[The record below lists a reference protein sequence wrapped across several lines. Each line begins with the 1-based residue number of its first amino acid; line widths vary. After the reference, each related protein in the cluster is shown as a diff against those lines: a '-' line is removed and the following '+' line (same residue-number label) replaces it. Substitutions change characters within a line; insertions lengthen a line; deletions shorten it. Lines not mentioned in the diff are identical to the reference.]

1 MSEYKVDENY
11 AVKESIQ
18 KQLNEFNNIIQK
30 ILKLDY
36 NKKNDEFYNDFITN
50 VLSNKISNKNKDI
63 TDINSVASVI
73 QIKYAMI
80 NENIKADYEKHKEN
94 KEKDQT
100 NTIQMKIIVYNYIY
114 YLYYFYLSCKFFLK
128 ILNYCYELIKGDSSY
143 TTQEG
148 NLKKLLPF
156 YKKYNNF
163 CNAIYGYIPEKL
175 YSLYNIAD
183 KKDIKRLNEISC
195 YLLVVTS
202 DIFINFYLLCISTK
216 NKSPLIKLSNEEK
229 KKICDDFISSF
240 NQLYEEKKCTNKILY
255 DTVQRIDELYLKD
268 AEILNPEE
276 IKDEKTDDTKIAQS
290 EFHLP
295 DNLTYKSF
303 FDIKDGEGDIYNS
316 LEIISRMIILTT
328 KINFSNISINETLK
342 EKIKHIIYDYYLLM
356 IKKLIETGT
365 SIEKIFYPHDLLYS
379 IGLTIE
385 YK

>member
-1 MSEYKVDENY
+1 MSEYKVDEKY

-50 VLSNKISNKNKDI
+50 VLGNKISNKNKDI

-94 KEKDQT
+94 KEKDQD

-114 YLYYFYLSCKFFLK
+114 YLYYFYLSCKFFFK

-143 TTQEG
+143 TTQEK

-163 CNAIYGYIPEKL
+163 CNTIYGYISEKL

-316 LEIISRMIILTT
+316 LEIISRMIILTS